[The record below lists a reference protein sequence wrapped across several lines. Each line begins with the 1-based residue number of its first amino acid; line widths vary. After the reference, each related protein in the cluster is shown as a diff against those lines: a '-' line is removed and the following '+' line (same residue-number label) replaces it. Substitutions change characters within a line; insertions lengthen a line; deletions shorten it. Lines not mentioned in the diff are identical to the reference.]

1 MKRFDPNKE
10 ETGAR
15 VLVVATSLNV
25 GSKSQILA
33 REAHERL
40 QRAGV
45 ESELLDLRAFDLP
58 FVDGSGRADENPEVQ
73 RLKTAF
79 KRATHILLAL
89 PVYNGD
95 VSATTRNLLNLGCNF
110 HEKTVGFLCAAGGE
124 KSYMAVVPLGNSLMF
139 EFCSWIVPRYV
150 FALPKDFENG
160 EIANPDILSRIDR
173 LIRDLLSRIP
183 AAKAGAM

>member
-1 MKRFDPNKE
+1 MKRFDENRN

-15 VLVVATSLNV
+15 VLVVATSLNE

-33 REAHERL
+33 SETYERL
-40 QRAGV
+40 TRLGV
-45 ESELLDLRAFDLP
+45 ESELIDLRTFDLP

-73 RLKTAF
+73 RLKASF
-79 KRATHILLAL
+79 KRATHILLAV

-95 VSATTRNLLNLGCNF
+95 VSASTRNLLNLGCNF

-150 FALPKDFENG
+150 YAMPKDFENG
-160 EIANPDILSRIDR
+160 RIANKDIEARIDR
-173 LIRDLLSRIP
+173 LIGDLLSRTP
-183 AAKAGAM
+183 AAKAGAL